1 MSTGTLIIQGQAY
14 NHPLM
19 TRLTPF
25 QLYKWA
31 SENIPAVT
39 FNYCTTT
46 EYDIEKS
53 FLEKWFEKPQT
64 IPGHAHFIPS

>member
-1 MSTGTLIIQGQAY
+1 M
-14 NHPLM
+14 
-19 TRLTPF
+19 TPF

-31 SENIPAVT
+31 PENIPAVT
-39 FNYCTTT
+39 FDYCTTT

-53 FLEKWFEKPQT
+53 FLEKQFEKPQT